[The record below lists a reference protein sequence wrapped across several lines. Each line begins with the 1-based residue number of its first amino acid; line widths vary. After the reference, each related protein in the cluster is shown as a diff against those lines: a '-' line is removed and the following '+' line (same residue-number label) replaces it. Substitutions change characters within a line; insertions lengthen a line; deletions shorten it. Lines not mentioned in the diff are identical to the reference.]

1 MSNTDKRLAYL
12 VLRLAL
18 GLNIFIH
25 GAERLF
31 GGYAKFVDETL
42 SQFANTGL
50 PSFSVSMFGY
60 AVPVIET
67 LIGALLVLGLA
78 TRYATVVGSLLMIF
92 LIFGMGILQKWEIVG
107 LQMNYV
113 FFYFLLLFFIEWN
126 YFSADEWLLSKT
138 KKR

>member
-1 MSNTDKRLAYL
+1 MNTTDKRLAYL

-25 GAERLF
+25 GAGRLF
-31 GGYAKFVDETL
+31 GGYAKFVDEML

-60 AVPVIET
+60 VVPVMET

-78 TRYATVVGSLLMIF
+78 TRYTTVVGSLLMIF
-92 LIFGMGILQKWEIVG
+92 LIFGMGILQNWEIVG